1 MSAAADVFVHP
12 LALCE
17 SRAVGAGT
25 RIWAFAHVMAGVTV
39 GCDCMIGGHAFLETG
54 ARIGDRVTIKNQVM
68 VWDGVEIGDEVFV
81 GPGVCFTNDRV
92 PRSPRMRLQPI
103 ARRYCDRQGWLAT
116 TRVEHGAS
124 LGARSVILGGVTI
137 GAYAMVA
144 AGAVVTRNVAA
155 HALVKGVP
163 AKQWGWACHCGA
175 RLSAIKSRA
184 WRCRHCGETF
194 DEQTID
200 GCTSRAP
207 SC

>member
-1 MSAAADVFVHP
+1 MSVAAEVFVHP

-25 RIWAFAHVMAGVTV
+25 RIWAFAHVMAGAVV
-39 GCDCMIGGHAFLETG
+39 GRDCMIGGHAFLEAG
-54 ARIGDRVTIKNQVM
+54 SRIGDRVTIKNQVM

-92 PRSPRMRLQPI
+92 PRSQRMRLPAI
-103 ARRYCDRQGWLAT
+103 ARRYREPGGWLAT
-116 TRVEHGAS
+116 TRVEQGAS
-124 LGARSVILGGVTI
+124 LGARSVILAGVTI

-144 AGAVVTRNVAA
+144 AGAVVTGNVPA

-163 AKQWGWACHCGA
+163 AKQRGWVCRCGA
-175 RLSAIKSRA
+175 RLSATQFRP
-184 WRCRHCGETF
+184 WRCRQCGETF
-194 DEQTID
+194 DDEAIG